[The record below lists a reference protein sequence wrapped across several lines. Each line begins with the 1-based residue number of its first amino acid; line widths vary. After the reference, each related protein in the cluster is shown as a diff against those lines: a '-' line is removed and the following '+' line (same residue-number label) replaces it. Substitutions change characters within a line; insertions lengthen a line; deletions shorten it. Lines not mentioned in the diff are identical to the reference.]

1 MPHHALARYEA
12 VGPHRTARHLVPG
25 VGTFY
30 HPSDPPPAG
39 VRRPVFVFACGTY
52 QLSYEYAPMLLHLAS
67 HGLVVLGVQ
76 DAATKVMSPA
86 AMARALAVVRDGPS
100 LPAPLR
106 AMVDPSRLALGGH
119 SGGGPVA
126 LRAAAEAAGLT
137 VGGGEGGA
145 PAVRA
150 FVAQHAAAIP
160 ASNPQRLAPNRP
172 SDADFTRLE
181 GGGASML
188 AVCGVL
194 DRMPYCSC
202 DTALKEYYERFGG
215 PKLLIKV
222 VGAGHMGNVGS
233 AGDHLEG
240 AYVVSYLLATLYD
253 DDAARSALLR
263 GKGNE
268 DILYHELER
277 GAPPT
282 IVTFGHEYE
291 LIEQPAAVT
300 LAADGNATAAAGAA
314 AGAGGGG
321 LAWLAPLLCAT
332 AAGANE
338 SGSGAAPSWAPPL
351 PPSLLA
357 LADEARA
364 WDALWEPR
372 PHERAA
378 AAANATT
385 ANAAANANA
394 NAANATAVA
403 TAYGGTAAAI
413 GLELRVKE

>member
-263 GKGNE
+263 GKGN
-268 DILYHELER
+268 
-277 GAPPT
+277 
-282 IVTFGHEYE
+282 
-291 LIEQPAAVT
+291 
-300 LAADGNATAAAGAA
+300 
-314 AGAGGGG
+314 
-321 LAWLAPLLCAT
+321 
-332 AAGANE
+332 
-338 SGSGAAPSWAPPL
+338 
-351 PPSLLA
+351 
-357 LADEARA
+357 
-364 WDALWEPR
+364 
-372 PHERAA
+372 
-378 AAANATT
+378 
-385 ANAAANANA
+385 
-394 NAANATAVA
+394 
-403 TAYGGTAAAI
+403 
-413 GLELRVKE
+413 